1 MPSLYVVLE
10 RDLGL
15 DSPDFREIQTEWF
28 DQFAQQAGASLW
40 DFFGQDPG
48 EFLGE
53 DELQGIEGGEKW
65 FAAAEGLKT
74 LQTLLT
80 ALQADSSAR
89 ATRAR
94 KDLQALESILGAANS
109 ASVRFYLALDI

>member
-1 MPSLYVVLE
+1 MPSLFVVLE

-15 DSPDFREIQTEWF
+15 DSPDLREIQAPWF
-28 DQFAQQAGASLW
+28 DQFAQQAGAPLW

-48 EFLGE
+48 EFLG
-53 DELQGIEGGEKW
+53 DELKGIEGGEKW
-65 FAAAEGLKT
+65 FAAAQGLKT

-94 KDLQALESILGAANS
+94 KELQALESILGAANS